1 MAKNSSDYLDTKTE
15 RAARTF
21 LKGLS
26 GHDDVRGAVFFGS
39 RARRRHRP
47 DRDADV
53 ASLLRGQR
61 GAFPGTK
68 LALARPPTS
77 LPMGRSPRPS

>member
-1 MAKNSSDYLDTKTE
+1 MARTSSDYLDTKTE

-21 LKGLS
+21 LEGLS
-26 GHDDVRGAVFFGS
+26 GHDDVRGAVVSGS

-47 DRDADV
+47 GSDADV
-53 ASLLRGQR
+53 ARLRRGQR

-68 LALARPPTS
+68 RVLAQPPTS
-77 LPMGRSPRPS
+77 LPTGRSPRPS